1 MATKTYTGFG
11 NKVTPQSEPI
21 PDTNQI
27 QNSAGGYSFPVDDWK
42 RLDRFLVLGSE
53 GGSYYSGE
61 RELTLANLKGVQNC
75 IKADG
80 LRVVRRVVE
89 ISEAGRAPKNTPALF
104 ILAVCASKGDLET
117 RQAAFAALPNVARI
131 GTHLFQ
137 FLTFVTQFRGFGRGL
152 RSAVA
157 NWYESKTPDHL
168 AFQVAKYQQRE
179 GWSHHDVLHHVHAKA
194 AEPARNAIYHWAKD
208 GLLLEEAPKILLG
221 TNLIQKAESAKD
233 AAKLIAEYRL
243 PREVVPTQFLNSV
256 EVWETLLED
265 MPMTALIRNLATMT
279 KIGLLKPL
287 SEATKKVT
295 TQLGDVERIRKA
307 RVHPLAVLFALRTYE
322 SGHGFR
328 SDASWSPVSQ
338 IVDALDEAFYT
349 AFGNVEPTGKRLVLA
364 LDVSGSMGG
373 NIIAGTNISAREAS
387 AAMALVTART
397 EPNYAIV
404 GFSTTDSR
412 NYWMRGN
419 NNALVPI
426 TISPRQRLDSVIKQV
441 SEIPMG
447 GTDCALPMV
456 WALGNKM
463 EADAFVEYTDSES
476 WAGPIHASQ
485 ALGKY
490 RREMNIPA
498 KLVIVAMV
506 ANEFSVCDQNDAGS
520 LDVVGFDTATP
531 QLISDF
537 CADKI

>member
-1 MATKTYTGFG
+1 MTTKTYTGFG
-11 NKVTPQSEPI
+11 NKVTPRSEPI

-89 ISEAGRAPKNTPALF
+89 IREAGRAPKNTPALF

-117 RQAAFAALPNVARI
+117 RQGVFAPLPNVARI

-157 NWYESKTPDHL
+157 NWYESKKAEDL
-168 AFQVAKYQQRE
+168 AYQVAKYGNRE
-179 GWSHHDVLHHVHAKA
+179 GWTHHDVLHHVHVKA
-194 AEPARNAIYHWAKD
+194 QDSAHNAVYHWAKD
-208 GLLLEEAPKILLG
+208 GLLLEDAPKILLG
-221 TNLIQKAESAKD
+221 TNLIQKAENAKD
-233 AAKLIAEYRL
+233 AAKLVAEYRL

-256 EVWETLLED
+256 EVWETLLND

-287 SEATKKVT
+287 SYATKKVA
-295 TQLGDVERIRKA
+295 TQLGDETRIRKA
-307 RVHPLAVLFALRTYE
+307 RIHPLAVLFALKTYE

-349 AFGNVEPTGKRLVLA
+349 AFGNVEPTGNRLVLA

-373 NIIAGTNISAREAS
+373 SMIAGTNISARDAS

-397 EPNYAIV
+397 EPNYTIMAFSG
-404 GFSTTDSR
+404 GF
-412 NYWMRGN
+412 
-419 NNALVPI
+419 VPL
-426 TISPRQRLDSVIKQV
+426 TISPRMRLDGVIQKVQAL
-441 SEIPMG
+441 PFDR
-447 GTDCALPMV
+447 TDCAQPML
-456 WALGNKM
+456 WAAENKIGV
-463 EADAFVEYTDSES
+463 DAFVVYTDSET
-476 WAGPIHASQ
+476 W
-485 ALGKY
+485 
-490 RREMNIPA
+490 
-498 KLVIVAMV
+498 
-506 ANEFSVCDQNDAGS
+506 
-520 LDVVGFDTATP
+520 
-531 QLISDF
+531 
-537 CADKI
+537 